1 MKVFYQYKELNV
13 AKNKYT
19 AKSIGLV
26 PTMGAL
32 HKGHITLVKKALED
46 NDLVLVSIFVN
57 PTQFDNKNDLKNYP
71 KTLESDLS
79 KLQTLGENV
88 WVYAPEA
95 DDLYSNKIEPK
106 TYNFGKLE
114 TTMEGAHREGH
125 FQGVATVVQ
134 KLFEALQ
141 PTVAYF
147 GEKDYQQLQIIT
159 ALVKQENIP
168 VVIIPCPII
177 RHEDGLAM
185 SSRNKSLNIKERA
198 IAPIIY
204 ETLQKAVALKDIH
217 SPPQIESWITEF
229 FALQSEFDLEYFS
242 IADIQTLEKV
252 SVLNGSKTR
261 AFIAIK
267 LGGVRLIDN
276 IKF

>member
-13 AKNKYT
+13 AKNKYP

-32 HKGHITLVKKALED
+32 HEGHITLVKRALED

-71 KTLESDLS
+71 KNLESDLT
-79 KLQTLGENV
+79 KLQTLGGNV

-95 DDLYSNKIEPK
+95 DDLYNNKIEP
-106 TYNFGKLE
+106 TVYNFGKLE

-141 PTVAYF
+141 PTFAYF

-159 ALVKQENIP
+159 TLVRQENIP
-168 VVIIPCPII
+168 VVIVSCPII

-185 SSRNKSLNIKERA
+185 SSRNKRLNIKERA
-198 IAPIIY
+198 MAPVIY
-204 ETLQKAVALKDIH
+204 ETLQKAVALKDIN

-229 FALQSEFDLEYFS
+229 FALQPEFDLEYFS

-252 SVLNGSKTR
+252 SALNGSKTR

-267 LGGVRLIDN
+267 LGEVRLIDN

>member
-13 AKNKYT
+13 TKNKYP
-19 AKSIGLV
+19 ARSIGLV

-32 HKGHITLVKKALED
+32 HEGHITLIKRALED

-141 PTVAYF
+141 PTIAYF
-147 GEKDYQQLQIIT
+147 GEKDYQQLQIIN
-159 ALVKQENIP
+159 ALVEQENIP
-168 VVIIPCPII
+168 VIIIPCPII
-177 RHEDGLAM
+177 RHKDGLAM
-185 SSRNKSLNIKERA
+185 SSRNKRLNIKERA
-198 IAPIIY
+198 MAPVIY

-217 SPPQIESWITEF
+217 SPTEIESWITEF
-229 FALQSEFDLEYFS
+229 FALQPDFDLEYFS
-242 IADIQTLEKV
+242 IANIQTLEKV
-252 SVLNGSKTR
+252 SALNGSKTR

>member
-13 AKNKYT
+13 AKNKYP

-32 HKGHITLVKKALED
+32 HEGHITLVKRALED

-71 KTLESDLS
+71 KTLESDLT
-79 KLQTLGENV
+79 KLQTLGGNV

-95 DDLYSNKIEPK
+95 DDLYNNKIE
-106 TYNFGKLE
+106 TRVYNFGKLE

-141 PTVAYF
+141 PSVAYF

-159 ALVKQENIP
+159 ALVRQENIP
-168 VVIIPCPII
+168 VVIVSCPII

-185 SSRNKSLNIKERA
+185 SSRNKRLNIKERA
-198 IAPIIY
+198 MAPVIY

-229 FALQSEFDLEYFS
+229 FAHQPEFDLEYFS

-252 SVLNGSKTR
+252 SALNGSKTR

>member
-13 AKNKYT
+13 TKNKYP

-32 HKGHITLVKKALED
+32 HEGHITLVKRALED

-141 PTVAYF
+141 PTIAYF
-147 GEKDYQQLQIIT
+147 GEKDYQQLQIIN
-159 ALVKQENIP
+159 ALVEQENIP
-168 VVIIPCPII
+168 VIIIPCPII
-177 RHEDGLAM
+177 RHKDGLAM
-185 SSRNKSLNIKERA
+185 SSRNKRLNIKERA
-198 IAPIIY
+198 MAPVIY

-217 SPPQIESWITEF
+217 SPTEIESWITEF
-229 FALQSEFDLEYFS
+229 FALQPDFDLEYFS
-242 IADIQTLEKV
+242 IANIQTLEKV
-252 SVLNGSKTR
+252 SALNGSKTR

>member
-13 AKNKYT
+13 AKNKYP

-32 HKGHITLVKKALED
+32 HEGHITLVKRALED

-71 KTLESDLS
+71 KTLESDLT
-79 KLQTLGENV
+79 KLQTLGGNV

-95 DDLYSNKIEPK
+95 DDLYNNKIE
-106 TYNFGKLE
+106 TRVYNFGKLE

-159 ALVKQENIP
+159 ALVRQENIP
-168 VVIIPCPII
+168 VVIVSCPII
-177 RHEDGLAM
+177 RHGDGLAM
-185 SSRNKSLNIKERA
+185 SSRNKRLNIKERA
-198 IAPIIY
+198 MAPVIY
-204 ETLQKAVALKDIH
+204 ETLQKAVALKNIH
-217 SPPQIESWITEF
+217 SPQQIESWITEF
-229 FALQSEFDLEYFS
+229 FALQPEFDLEYFS

-252 SVLNGSKTR
+252 SALNGSKTR

>member
-13 AKNKYT
+13 AKNKYP

-32 HKGHITLVKKALED
+32 HEGHITLVKRALED

-71 KTLESDLS
+71 KTLESDLT
-79 KLQTLGENV
+79 KLQTLGGNV

-95 DDLYSNKIEPK
+95 DDLYNNKIE
-106 TYNFGKLE
+106 TRVYNFGKLE

-159 ALVKQENIP
+159 ALVRQENIP
-168 VVIIPCPII
+168 VVIVSCPII
-177 RHEDGLAM
+177 RHGDGLAM
-185 SSRNKSLNIKERA
+185 SSRNKRLNIKERA
-198 IAPIIY
+198 MAPVIY

-229 FALQSEFDLEYFS
+229 FAHQPEFDLEYFS

-252 SVLNGSKTR
+252 SALNGSKTR

>member
-13 AKNKYT
+13 TKNKYP
-19 AKSIGLV
+19 ARSIGLV

-32 HKGHITLVKKALED
+32 HEGHITLVKRALED

-141 PTVAYF
+141 PTIAYF
-147 GEKDYQQLQIIT
+147 GEKDYQQLQIIN
-159 ALVKQENIP
+159 ALVEQENIP
-168 VVIIPCPII
+168 VIIIPCPII
-177 RHEDGLAM
+177 RHKDGLAM
-185 SSRNKSLNIKERA
+185 SSRNKRLNIKERA
-198 IAPIIY
+198 MAPVIY

-217 SPPQIESWITEF
+217 SPTEIESWITEF
-229 FALQSEFDLEYFS
+229 FALQPDFDLEYFS
-242 IADIQTLEKV
+242 IANIQTLEKV
-252 SVLNGSKTR
+252 SALNGSKTR

>member
-13 AKNKYT
+13 AKNKYP
-19 AKSIGLV
+19 AKFIGLV

-32 HKGHITLVKKALED
+32 HEGHITLVKRALED

-57 PTQFDNKNDLKNYP
+57 PTQFDNNNDLKNYP

-141 PTVAYF
+141 PTIAYF
-147 GEKDYQQLQIIT
+147 GEKDYQQLQIIN
-159 ALVKQENIP
+159 ALVEQENIP
-168 VVIIPCPII
+168 VIIIPCPII
-177 RHEDGLAM
+177 RHKDGLAM
-185 SSRNKSLNIKERA
+185 SSRNKRLNIKERA
-198 IAPIIY
+198 MAPVIY

-217 SPPQIESWITEF
+217 SPTEIESWITEF
-229 FALQSEFDLEYFS
+229 FALQPDFDLEYFS
-242 IADIQTLEKV
+242 IANIQTLEKV
-252 SVLNGSKTR
+252 SALNGSKTR

>member
-13 AKNKYT
+13 TKNKYP
-19 AKSIGLV
+19 ARSIGLV

-32 HKGHITLVKKALED
+32 HEGHITLIKRALED

-252 SVLNGSKTR
+252 SALNGSKTR

>member
-13 AKNKYT
+13 AKNKYP

-32 HKGHITLVKKALED
+32 HEGHITLVKRALED

-79 KLQTLGENV
+79 KLQTLGGNV

-141 PTVAYF
+141 PTIAYF
-147 GEKDYQQLQIIT
+147 GEKDYQQLQIIN
-159 ALVKQENIP
+159 ALVEQENIP
-168 VVIIPCPII
+168 VIIIPCPII
-177 RHEDGLAM
+177 RHKDGLAM
-185 SSRNKSLNIKERA
+185 SSRNKRLNIKERA
-198 IAPIIY
+198 MAPVIY

-217 SPPQIESWITEF
+217 SPTEIESWITEF
-229 FALQSEFDLEYFS
+229 FALQPD
-242 IADIQTLEKV
+242 LEKV
-252 SVLNGSKTR
+252 SALNGSKTR

>member
-13 AKNKYT
+13 TKNKYP

-32 HKGHITLVKKALED
+32 HEGHITLVKKALED

-141 PTVAYF
+141 PTIAYF
-147 GEKDYQQLQIIT
+147 GEKDYQQLQIIN
-159 ALVKQENIP
+159 ALVEQENIP
-168 VVIIPCPII
+168 VIIIPCPII
-177 RHEDGLAM
+177 RHKDGLAM
-185 SSRNKSLNIKERA
+185 SSRNKRLNIKERA
-198 IAPIIY
+198 MAPVIY

-217 SPPQIESWITEF
+217 SPTEIESWITEF
-229 FALQSEFDLEYFS
+229 FALQPDFDLEYFS
-242 IADIQTLEKV
+242 IANIQTLEKV
-252 SVLNGSKTR
+252 SALNGSKTR

>member
-1 MKVFYQYKELNV
+1 MNVFYQFKELNL
-13 AKNKYT
+13 AKNNCA

-32 HKGHITLVKKALED
+32 HEGHITLVQKALEY

-71 KTLESDLS
+71 KNLDTDLS
-79 KLQTLGENV
+79 KLLSLGGNV

-95 DDLYSNKIEPK
+95 DDLYATKVESK
-106 TYNFGKLE
+106 TYDFGNLE
-114 TTMEGAHREGH
+114 TTMEGAHRKGH

-134 KLFEALQ
+134 KLFEALK
-141 PTVAYF
+141 PTTAYF

-159 ALVKQENIP
+159 ALVKQEKIP
-168 VVIIPCPII
+168 VEITSCPII

-185 SSRNKSLNIKERA
+185 SSRNERLNKKERA
-198 IAPIIY
+198 LAPIIY
-204 ETLQKAVALKDIH
+204 ETLQKAVALKEKH
-217 SPPQIESWITEF
+217 SPAQIEAWVTDF
-229 FALQSEFDLEYFS
+229 FSLHPDFDLEYFS
-242 IADIQTLEKV
+242 IADALTLEKV
-252 SVLNGSKTR
+252 SQLNGSKTR
-261 AFIAIK
+261 AFIALK
-267 LGGVRLIDN
+267 LGSVRLIDN

>member
-1 MKVFYQYKELNV
+1 
-13 AKNKYT
+13 
-19 AKSIGLV
+19 
-26 PTMGAL
+26 MGAL
-32 HKGHITLVKKALED
+32 HEGHITLVKKALED

-79 KLQTLGENV
+79 KLQTLGGNV

-106 TYNFGKLE
+106 AYNFGKLE

-252 SVLNGSKTR
+252 SALNGSKTR

>member
-13 AKNKYT
+13 AKNKYP

-32 HKGHITLVKKALED
+32 HEGHITLVKRALED

-71 KTLESDLS
+71 KTLESDLT
-79 KLQTLGENV
+79 KLQILGGNV

-95 DDLYSNKIEPK
+95 DDLYNNKIEP
-106 TYNFGKLE
+106 TVYNFGKLE
-114 TTMEGAHREGH
+114 TRMEGAHREGH

-159 ALVKQENIP
+159 ALVRQENIP
-168 VVIIPCPII
+168 VVIVSCPII

-185 SSRNKSLNIKERA
+185 SSRNKRLNIKERA
-198 IAPIIY
+198 MAPVIY

-229 FALQSEFDLEYFS
+229 FALQPEFDLEYFS

-252 SVLNGSKTR
+252 SALNGSKTR

>member
-141 PTVAYF
+141 PTIAYF
-147 GEKDYQQLQIIT
+147 GEKDYQQLQIIN
-159 ALVKQENIP
+159 ALVEQENIP
-168 VVIIPCPII
+168 VIIIPCPIV
-177 RHEDGLAM
+177 RHKDGLAM
-185 SSRNKSLNIKERA
+185 SSRNKRLNIKERA
-198 IAPIIY
+198 MAPVIY

-217 SPPQIESWITEF
+217 SPTEIESWITEF
-229 FALQSEFDLEYFS
+229 FALQPDFDLEYFS
-242 IADIQTLEKV
+242 IANIQTLEKV
-252 SVLNGSKTR
+252 SALNGSKTR